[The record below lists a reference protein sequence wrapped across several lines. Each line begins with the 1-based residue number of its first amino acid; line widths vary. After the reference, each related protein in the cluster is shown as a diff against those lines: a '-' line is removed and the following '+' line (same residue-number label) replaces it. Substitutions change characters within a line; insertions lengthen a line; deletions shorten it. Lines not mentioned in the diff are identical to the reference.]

1 MTISRHEA
9 GAVVAGQKAG
19 GQFAQVSKSQADG
32 AALAVV
38 ERPSLPDE
46 LVSEL
51 NDGSSAYDDLVELR
65 RFLGENQDEFDVDYD
80 LIFVD
85 YDDRLRDEQIDSF
98 LSGDHQAID
107 EHLDDLFYDARDEA
121 AQSRATQIA
130 ERLGLE
136 WDDLSVEAQD
146 EMREFVEGCDTSEP
160 LPQLAKNT
168 PPQLMRAPI
177 HDDIT
182 AGMRSWAERE
192 GVDHQMLAFGD
203 FEEAAGLRVKYLTEQ
218 LQTAGFNPD
227 MMTDEDRTE
236 IVSLATEGPYNWHEG
251 VRLDVIWYGHIEDAA
266 VPRDGTPK
274 HLRFGGSPAFSR
286 ENATGKVRVVLLDT
300 MNGSGYDAALSQPLT
315 VTVTEDRPARLDS
328 GGNSH
333 GYGWDDAAGVY
344 KPAYS
349 VDVNATS
356 LETEDAA

>member
-19 GQFAQVSKSQADG
+19 GQFAATHRTQSDG
-32 AALAVV
+32 TALATL
-38 ERPSLPDE
+38 ERPSLPGE

-65 RFLGENQDEFDVDYD
+65 RFLGDHQDEFDVDYD
-80 LIFVD
+80 LIYVD

-107 EHLDDLFYDARDEA
+107 EQLDDVFYDARDEA

-130 ERLGLE
+130 EQLGLE

-146 EMREFVEGCDTSEP
+146 ELREFVEQCDTSEP

-182 AGMRSWAERE
+182 AGMRSWAEHE
-192 GVDHQMLAFGD
+192 GVDPQMLAFGD
-203 FEEAAGLRVKYLTEQ
+203 FDEAAGLRVKYLTER
-218 LQTAGFNPD
+218 LKTAGFNPD
-227 MMTDEDRTE
+227 TMTDEDRAE

-251 VRLDVIWYGHIEDAA
+251 VRLDVIWYGDIEDAA

-274 HLRFGGSPAFSR
+274 QLTLGGPPAFSR
-286 ENATGKVRVVLLDT
+286 ENAAGKARVVLLDT
-300 MNGSGYDAALSQPLT
+300 MNASGYDAALSQPLT

-328 GGNSH
+328 GGSSS

-349 VDVNATS
+349 VDVKTTTF
-356 LETEDAA
+356 ETEDAS